1 MMTMPSW
8 ISELPGVNQFV
19 VDPDIFYPEWLA
31 ALGVETPDQYWLGV
45 CMGCMKFDF
54 DFNVRL
60 AGKVTP
66 GRSILRRVRA
76 DDGRKARWNM
86 TMHPVGRIPKIEG
99 IPAQPGAKRFDD
111 LSIQLRSAH
120 IRHHYRRLRGFV
132 PAG

>member
-1 MMTMPSW
+1 MALPNW
-8 ISELPGVNQFV
+8 ITEIPGAVNHFV

-45 CMGCMKFDF
+45 CFGCMKFDF
-54 DFNVRL
+54 DLNVRL

-86 TMHPVGRIPKIEG
+86 TMHPPGKVLDIPGIPK
-99 IPAQPGAKRFDD
+99 QKGAKTFDD
-111 LSIQLRSAH
+111 LAINLRSAH
-120 IRHHYRRLRGFV
+120 IRHHYKRIRGFV
-132 PAG
+132 PVG